1 MPIVLHQPQIPPN
14 TGNIARLCVGT
25 QTILHLIG
33 PLGFSIDDKELK
45 RAGLDYWKDLTC
57 FYHDDFEHFLK
68 NIQPQRMFFYST
80 KGQRP
85 YTQVIYTADD
95 FLIFGSE
102 TQGLP
107 ALLLKKYAEHVYTIP
122 MYGPIRSLNLS
133 TAVGIVLYEALRQIK
148 KF

>member
-57 FYHDDFEHFLK
+57 FYHEDFEHFVK
-68 NIQPQRMFFYST
+68 NTRPQRMFFYST

-85 YTQVIYTADD
+85 YTQATYTADD

-107 ALLLKKYAEHVYTIP
+107 APLLKKYAEHVYTIP